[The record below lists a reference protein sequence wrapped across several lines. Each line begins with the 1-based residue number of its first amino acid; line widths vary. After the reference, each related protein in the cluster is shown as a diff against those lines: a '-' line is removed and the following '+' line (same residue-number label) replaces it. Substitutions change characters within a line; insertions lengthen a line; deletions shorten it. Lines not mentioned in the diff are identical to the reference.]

1 MKRFFNRLSVAVILV
16 ALVLAGF
23 SVPNQGAQAVE
34 PDTFYGGWPYSVPPK
49 GHLNTFVPDGLALGI
64 YQDLLEPS
72 MAMFVWAEDTYR
84 GLLAESWGFEDDN
97 TYVVR
102 LKSGA
107 RWSDGSPVT
116 ARDVVVTY
124 AIGRLRN
131 FADFTYVDTV
141 SQRDELTVEFK
152 LKNPSTLVERLILR
166 TRIRAAGTYGAIAE
180 KVEAFLAAGKDRAG
194 ADKPEWDAL
203 VAEINDYRPEKMLS
217 SGPYT
222 LDLADVTDSQLTLRR
237 NEFSIF
243 KDAKFNKVVLYNGET
258 EAVTPLFLAREIYYG
273 TYFFPQAT
281 ERALIEAGFTIL
293 RSPTYSGPGLFF
305 NYEKVP
311 AFQDVRVRHA
321 IAYAINRAEVG
332 AVSYGDLSG
341 NPAKFMVG
349 ISDSAVPNWIPQ
361 DVIATLNTYDYNP
374 ELAAQLMQEA
384 GYTKSGGVWT
394 KDGQPFEVEL
404 LVPSDFT
411 DWVPA
416 GENVAEQLTEFG
428 IRTTVRGTPRPQQV
442 ADVKAGNF
450 DMSILLWGFPNP
462 HPFYAYRNMYIT
474 NTVGKLPDE
483 KGASIPLV
491 QTVDGVEYD
500 FAALIN
506 ASGAGIDFG
515 PQREAVTKLAVSFN
529 KLLPIIPLVER
540 LGNTPLLTDA
550 FESVPPPDD
559 PLYINAFGQ
568 DSYIVLWLM
577 DGTLAPKQR

>member
-1 MKRFFNRLSVAVILV
+1 MKRLFNRLAVVLILV
-16 ALVLAGF
+16 ALMLAGF
-23 SVPNQGAQAVE
+23 AVPSRNAQAVE

-72 MAMFVWAEDTYR
+72 LAMFVWAQDTYR
-84 GLLAESWGFEDDN
+84 GLLAESWGFEGDD
-97 TYVVR
+97 TYVVK

-131 FADFTYVDTV
+131 FADYTYVDTV
-141 SQRDELTVEFK
+141 SQRDELSVEFK
-152 LKNPSTLVERLILR
+152 LKNPSTLVERLLLR
-166 TRIRAAGTYGAIAE
+166 TRIRAASTYGAIAE
-180 KVEAFLAAGKDRAG
+180 KVEA
-194 ADKPEWDAL
+194 DAL
-203 VAEINDYRPEKMLS
+203 VAEINDFRPEKMLS

-258 EAVTPLFLAREIYYG
+258 EAVTPLFLAKEMYYG
-273 TYFFPQAT
+273 TYFFPQPT

-321 IAYAINRAEVG
+321 IAYAIDRAQVG
-332 AVSYGDLSG
+332 AVSYGELSG

-349 ISDSAVPNWIPQ
+349 ISDSAVPNWLPQ
-361 DVIATLNTYDYNP
+361 DVIATLNTYDHDL
-374 ELAAQLMQEA
+374 EKAAQLMQEA
-384 GYTKSGGVWT
+384 GYTKQGDVWT
-394 KDGQPFEVEL
+394 KDGKPFEVEL

-416 GENVAEQLTEFG
+416 GENVAEQLTAFG

-491 QTVDGVEYD
+491 QTADGVEYD
-500 FAALIN
+500 FAALIA

-529 KLLPIIPLVER
+529 KLLPVVPLVER
-540 LGNTPLLTDA
+540 LGNTPLLAEA
-550 FESVPPPDD
+550 FESIPAADD

-568 DSYIVLWLM
+568 DSYIVLWLI
-577 DGTLAPKQR
+577 DGTLAPKRR

>member
-1 MKRFFNRLSVAVILV
+1 MKRLFTRLGIALTLV

-23 SVPNQGAQAVE
+23 AAPNNSAQATD

-72 MAMFVWAEDTYR
+72 LAMFVWAQDSYR
-84 GLLAESWGFEDDN
+84 GLLAESWGFEGDD
-97 TYVVR
+97 TYVVQ

-107 RWSDGSPVT
+107 MWSDGSPVT

-131 FADFTYVDTV
+131 FADYTYVDTV
-141 SQRDELTVEFK
+141 SQRDDLTVEFK
-152 LKNPSTLVERLILR
+152 LKNPSTLVERLLLR

-180 KVEAFLAAGKDRAG
+180 KVEAFLAAGKDRAD
-194 ADKPEWDAL
+194 ADKAEWDAI
-203 VAEINDYRPEKMLS
+203 VAEINDYRPEKLLS

-222 LDLADVTDSQLTLRR
+222 LDLADVTDAQLTLRR

-243 KDAKFNKVVLYNGET
+243 KEAKFDKVVLYNGET
-258 EAVTPLFLAREIYYG
+258 EAVTPLFLAKEIYYG
-273 TYFFPQAT
+273 TYFFPQPS
-281 ERALIEAGFTIL
+281 ERAMLDAGFTIL

-311 AFQDVRVRHA
+311 AFQDVRVRQA

-341 NPAKFMVG
+341 NPAKYMVG
-349 ISDSAVPNWIPQ
+349 ISDSAVPNWLPQ
-361 DVIATLNTYDYNP
+361 DVIASLNTYDYNL
-374 ELAAQLMQEA
+374 EMANQLMQEA
-384 GYTKSGGVWT
+384 GYTKEGDVWT
-394 KDGQPFEVEL
+394 KDGAAFEVEL

-416 GENVAEQLTEFG
+416 GENAAEQLTAFG
-428 IRTTVRGTPRPQQV
+428 IRTTVRGTPRTQQV
-442 ADVKAGNF
+442 ADVRAGAF

-474 NTVGKLPDE
+474 NTVGKTPDE
-483 KGASIPLV
+483 KGAAIPLV
-491 QTVDGVEYD
+491 QTVDGEEYD
-500 FAALIN
+500 FSALIT
-506 ASGAGIDFG
+506 ASGQGIDFA

-529 KLLPIIPLVER
+529 KLLPIVPLVER
-540 LGNTPLLTDA
+540 LGNTPLLTEA
-550 FESVPPPDD
+550 LEGVPSLDD

-568 DSYIVLWLM
+568 DSYIVLWIM
-577 DGTLAPKQR
+577 DGTLGPKQ